1 MLYRPPVHYTPC
13 QKGTNLSSNI
23 ILVSICIYKETS
35 TNKSSSSSLSLS
47 LDQNC
52 LVRTVKQNSVERERE
67 NCGGEMGV
75 PTVGID
81 VLSDRAAMMRESLLK
96 SQSIT
101 DSAVSVLGSFDHRL
115 SALETAM
122 RPTQIRTHAIRKA
135 HENIDKTLKAAEVI
149 LDQFDLFRQVEA
161 KILKGPREDLESYL
175 EAIEQLRSSIRFFS
189 NNKSFKSSDGVL
201 NHTNSLL
208 SKAISKL
215 EEEFKQLL
223 SSYSKPVEP
232 ERLFECLPS
241 ELRPSPESPGNQGNS
256 NGKNSHTEH
265 HNHNLENAVYTLPTL
280 ILPRILPLLHNLAQ
294 QMVKAGHQQQLLK
307 IYRSP
312 LLSSPLGIRKR
323 KSSKKRPGSRNSFF
337 DCRREEQLHGI
348 PGRTF
353 LNGSIEV
360 ASLFGAKINLP
371 LTNRAGDGRRDWIET
386 RVEGWVYD
394 QPDPILPEAA
404 PQLKARGK
412 ARIILWWGRKD
423 TRSSVLEESLLKLGV
438 EKLSKD
444 DVQKMQWEV
453 LEAKIGN
460 WIHFMRIAVKLVFA
474 GERKVCNHMFE
485 GIDSLRDQ
493 CFAEVTASSVA
504 VLLSFGEAIAKS
516 KRSPEKLFVLLD
528 MYEIM
533 RELHS
538 EIETLFKGKACS
550 EIRESALSLMKQLAQ
565 TAQETFG
572 DFEEAVEK
580 DATKTAV
587 LDGTVHP
594 LTSYVI
600 NYVKFLFDYQSTLK
614 QLFQEF
620 ENGGE
625 TNSQLASVTMRIMQA
640 LQTNLDGKSKQY
652 KDPALNN
659 LFLMNNIHYMVRS
672 VRRSE
677 AKDLLGD
684 DWVQRHRRIVQQHAN
699 QYKRIA
705 WAKILQCLSVPGLN
719 SSGGSGNS
727 VGGDGGNSSGAS
739 RTIVKDRLK
748 TFNIQFE
755 ELHQR
760 QSQWTVPDTEL
771 RESLKLAVA
780 EVLLPAYRSFIKRF
794 GLLVENGKNPQKY
807 IRYTAED
814 LDRMLGEF
822 FEGMT
827 LNEPKRLLVENGKN
841 PQKYIRYTAEDL
853 DRMLEGKGLQRSSEV
868 KPSKLFSIAYSLK
881 YSISNGEP
889 IKDEHREKVCK
900 EGSEVKPSTLF
911 SDRLLPHILN
921 IYGSSATARDF
932 EIYAPDATFEDP
944 LMRANG
950 IKQIKSAFYSL
961 PKILIDNKQY
971 YKFLG
976 KGIDMISLI
985 KLYVEDGKIIR
996 HEDWWNKKPLW
1007 NRETVKLPLVG
1018 RIIEMTRRGSMLA
1031 THAMMRFGKDPTT

>member
-1 MLYRPPVHYTPC
+1 
-13 QKGTNLSSNI
+13 
-23 ILVSICIYKETS
+23 
-35 TNKSSSSSLSLS
+35 
-47 LDQNC
+47 
-52 LVRTVKQNSVERERE
+52 
-67 NCGGEMGV
+67 MGV

-149 LDQFDLFRQVEA
+149 LGQFDLFRQVEA
-161 KILKGPREDLESYL
+161 KILKGPHEDLESYL

-201 NHTNSLL
+201 NHANSLL

-256 NGKNSHTEH
+256 NGKNSHSEH

-280 ILPRILPLLHNLAQ
+280 ISPRILPLLHNLAQ

-307 IYRSP
+307 IYR
-312 LLSSPLGIRKR
+312 
-323 KSSKKRPGSRNSFF
+323 
-337 DCRREEQLHGI
+337 
-348 PGRTF
+348 
-353 LNGSIEV
+353 
-360 ASLFGAKINLP
+360 
-371 LTNRAGDGRRDWIET
+371 
-386 RVEGWVYD
+386 
-394 QPDPILPEAA
+394 
-404 PQLKARGK
+404 
-412 ARIILWWGRKD
+412 D

-438 EKLSKD
+438 EKLGKD

-538 EIETLFKGKACS
+538 EIEMLFKGKACS

-652 KDPALNN
+652 KDPALTN

-727 VGGDGGNSSGAS
+727 VGGDGGNSSGVS

-822 FEGMT
+822 FEGMS
-827 LNEPKRLLVENGKN
+827 LNEPKR
-841 PQKYIRYTAEDL
+841 
-853 DRMLEGKGLQRSSEV
+853 
-868 KPSKLFSIAYSLK
+868 
-881 YSISNGEP
+881 
-889 IKDEHREKVCK
+889 
-900 EGSEVKPSTLF
+900 
-911 SDRLLPHILN
+911 
-921 IYGSSATARDF
+921 
-932 EIYAPDATFEDP
+932 
-944 LMRANG
+944 
-950 IKQIKSAFYSL
+950 
-961 PKILIDNKQY
+961 
-971 YKFLG
+971 
-976 KGIDMISLI
+976 
-985 KLYVEDGKIIR
+985 
-996 HEDWWNKKPLW
+996 
-1007 NRETVKLPLVG
+1007 
-1018 RIIEMTRRGSMLA
+1018 
-1031 THAMMRFGKDPTT
+1031 